1 MRNIAAQRHRM
12 NRVLNFAR
20 DHVADTLNLEAMAD
34 VACFSKFHF
43 SRVFQAHY
51 GESPTQCLARIR
63 LELAARKLVY
73 VPDLSITQVALECG
87 FSGSDTFARSFRSR
101 FGSSP
106 RVFKASNQWCCET
119 LGRSHP
125 LGKEIYRPKARVTAH
140 DATNLRVRIERRPE
154 YRVAYIRHIGP
165 YGDVNDSI
173 SKTFIA
179 LQTWARRKGLLGPE
193 TSYAGLNSDN
203 CGTTP
208 AHLCMYDACILL
220 PYEMPEDDV
229 VSVRTIPPGTYAV
242 MPVRCKPAQ
251 LHGMWTW
258 LTSIWLPQSGKKM
271 SFRPNYEFFQS
282 FGDRSANSQAGAELC
297 LSIEDL
303 DNRLALN

>member
-1 MRNIAAQRHRM
+1 MQNIAAQRHRM
-12 NRVLNFAR
+12 HRALNFAR
-20 DHVADTLNLEAMAD
+20 SHVADSLNLEAMAE
-34 VACFSKFHF
+34 VACLSKFHF

-51 GESPTQCLARIR
+51 GESPTQSLARIR

-73 VPDLSITQVALECG
+73 IPDLSITQVALECG

-119 LGRSHP
+119 LERLHP
-125 LGKEIYRPKARVTAH
+125 HGMEIHRPIARVTAH
-140 DATNLRVRIERRPE
+140 EAARFQVKLERRPE

-173 SKTFIA
+173 SKTFIE
-179 LQTWARRKGLLGPE
+179 LQTWARRKRVLGAG
-193 TSYAGLNSDN
+193 TSYAGLFSDS
-203 CGTTP
+203 CSTTP

-229 VSVRTIPPGTYAV
+229 VSVRTIPAGTYAV
-242 MPVRCKPAQ
+242 MPVRCKPAE

-258 LTSIWLPQSGKKM
+258 LTSTWLPQSGKTM
-271 SFRPNYEFFQS
+271 SFRPNYEFFRS
-282 FGDRSANSQAGAELC
+282 FGDRPANSQTGADLC
-297 LSIEDL
+297 LSIE
-303 DNRLALN
+303 A